1 MLTVVRHNMRT
12 CRGNINVAVVDSE
25 RSGILKRDF
34 LQEFEI
40 TLTKI
45 KGSLGFTLRKEDDS
59 ALGHYVRALVREPAL
74 TDGRIQAG
82 DKIIAVSVI
91 PAIPAFIASCRPDPA
106 IDTRAVSYVSYLA
119 VKI

>member
-1 MLTVVRHNMRT
+1 M
-12 CRGNINVAVVDSE
+12 
-25 RSGILKRDF
+25 KRDF

-91 PAIPAFIASCRPDPA
+91 FINSHFISFLLLKKNNFRFSPFF
-106 IDTRAVSYVSYLA
+106 IFFLYTNLYYN
-119 VKI
+119 IT